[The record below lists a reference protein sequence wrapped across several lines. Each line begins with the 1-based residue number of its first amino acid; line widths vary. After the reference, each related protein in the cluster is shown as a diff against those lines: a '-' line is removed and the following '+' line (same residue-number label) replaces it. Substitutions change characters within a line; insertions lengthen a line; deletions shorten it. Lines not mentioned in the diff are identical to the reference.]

1 MLDTMVENGND
12 VIGIR
17 MEVKRE
23 ILVNLNEAS
32 STIDPPQDWEGLMPN
47 QLLLQLASAWN
58 ISMQHLNK

>member
-1 MLDTMVENGND
+1 MVENGND